1 MQLRLLP
8 ILLLFAC
15 VQMPAPSPP
24 IAEGVF
30 RLGCQNSDCFD
41 GERWRANVEQIF
53 APGVTGEIIADRLRA
68 QGFVI
73 EAADEHGWKAK
84 FSWPANENSPAP
96 ACQPNV
102 GVLWSELDGGE
113 AHLIATTI
121 ANC

>member
-1 MQLRLLP
+1 MQVRLLP

-15 VQMPAPSPP
+15 VQMPAPSPS

-30 RLGCQNSDCFD
+30 HLGCQVNDCFD

-53 APGVTGEIIADRLRA
+53 GPGVTSEMIAERLRA

-73 EAADEHGWKAK
+73 EASDEHGREAK
-84 FSWPANENSPAP
+84 FSWPANANSPEP
-96 ACQPNV
+96 GCQPNV
-102 GVLWSELDGGE
+102 GVLWSELASGE
-113 AHLIATTI
+113 AHLIATTT